1 MKKESINLNIELD
14 DSNMPEKITWDAS
27 DKPNPGAEECKAFML
42 SMWDKNQKNTFRID
56 LWTKEMQVDE
66 MNFFFCQSLI
76 TMAETF
82 NRATNNKE
90 AGKKVIDFVNKLAK
104 DLKIEQ

>member
-1 MKKESINLNIELD
+1 MKKESIQLNIELD
-14 DSNMPEKITWDAS
+14 ENNMPEKITWDAT
-27 DKPNPGAEECKAFML
+27 DKPIDGAQDCKAFML
-42 SMWDKNQKNTFRID
+42 SMWDKTQKNTFRID

-82 NRATNNKE
+82 SRATNNAE
-90 AGKKVIDFVNKLAK
+90 AGKKVIAFAQQLAD
-104 DLKIEQ
+104 DLKIEK